1 MLLHFPCSAS
11 QNALSLESVS
21 QDSGRMRYLLKILPV
36 IALVLLGLPAAANAH
51 CDSNDDGVRAAPI
64 TVSDVKFNQSA
75 EASSDVKTIVEA
87 SNSELPLK
95 RCIGPC
101 CSQGMSHCS
110 SSCSVPLALNGRD
123 TVIAFDDTRAIK
135 VRPYGTAIARLD
147 LKFGLERPPRG

>member
-21 QDSGRMRYLLKILPV
+21 QDSGSMRYLLKILPV

-51 CDSNDDGVRAAPI
+51 CDSDDDGVHPAPV
-64 TVSDVKFNQSA
+64 TVSDVKFNHSA
-75 EASSDVKTIVEA
+75 EASSDAETIVET

-95 RCIGPC
+95 RCVGPC

-123 TVIAFDDTRAIK
+123 TLIAFNDTRASRA
-135 VRPYGTAIARLD
+135 RPYGASVAHLD
-147 LKFGLERPPRG
+147 LQFGLERPPRG